1 MKRKGEGRGKR
12 EGKGRNFVQS
22 IHYSHA
28 HNDNTESTTHVGYDQ
43 YADDTDGKNCF
54 KWRTLSCPAGYASS
68 AGLSPRVAP
77 CQNLRGGPMPWHH
90 WHHG

>member
-1 MKRKGEGRGKR
+1 M
-12 EGKGRNFVQS
+12 QS

-54 KWRTLSCPAGYASS
+54 KWRKLSCPAGYARYL
-68 AGLSPRVAP
+68 AERNNGICVAYDCTLYKWCYELP
-77 CQNLRGGPMPWHH
+77 SVSQRRADIHCFLVH
-90 WHHG
+90 